1 MIFLCGA
8 RCLYCGVNFH
18 IYVLPYFGL
27 VQEER
32 SLQLEV
38 ELLGNWLHEVTSR
51 SPVQNE
57 EAVLRIAVSLV
68 HEERSLRLRL
78 LPLVGRKPEQ

>member
-1 MIFLCGA
+1 MYIN
-8 RCLYCGVNFH
+8 RWR
-18 IYVLPYFGL
+18 PYFGL

-38 ELLGNWLHEVTSR
+38 ELLGHWLHEVASR
-51 SPVQNE
+51 PPVQNE
-57 EAVLRIAVSLV
+57 EAELRIAVPLI

-78 LPLVGRKPEQ
+78 LPLAGRKPEI

>member
-1 MIFLCGA
+1 MYIN
-8 RCLYCGVNFH
+8 RWR
-18 IYVLPYFGL
+18 PYFGL

-51 SPVQNE
+51 PPVQNE

-78 LPLVGRKPEQ
+78 LPLAGRKPEI